1 VIPVTQRSWALALAG
16 GCALWAGLALGR
28 SERMAILIGS
38 TPSEVRALGIR
49 DLGSGLLLVA
59 SPDARLPIAL
69 RVAFDVSDAARYGRG
84 RPAVLAMTLGFAGL
98 GVAGLLAGRG

>member
-1 VIPVTQRSWALALAG
+1 VAPLTQRSWALALAG
-16 GCALWAGLALGR
+16 GCAVWAGMAFGR
-28 SERMAILIGS
+28 SERVAALVGS

-49 DLGSGLLLVA
+49 DLASGVLLVV
-59 SPDARLPIAL
+59 SPDVRLPIAL

-98 GVAGLLAGRG
+98 GVVGLLARRG